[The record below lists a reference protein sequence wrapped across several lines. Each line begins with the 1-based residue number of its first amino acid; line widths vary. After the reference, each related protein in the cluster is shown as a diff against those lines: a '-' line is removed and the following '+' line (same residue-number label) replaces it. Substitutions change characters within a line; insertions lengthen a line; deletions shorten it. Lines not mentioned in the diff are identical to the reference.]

1 MNQTTT
7 TVAEERKSKIVPV
20 GPLLCVEGLRT
31 YFDLRHGTVKAVD
44 GVSFTLASHETLA
57 IVGESGCG
65 KTITALSLMRLVPDP
80 PGRIVGGKVELT
92 GTDLLRLSDDEMRAV
107 RGKDI
112 AMIFQEPM
120 TSLNPLLTIGGQIA
134 EAALLHEK
142 INRREAWEK
151 AVAMLR
157 LTRIPEPEQRAH
169 EYPHQLSGGMRQ
181 RAMIAMALACNPKV
195 LIADEPTTALDVTI
209 QAQILEIIL
218 DLQRKL
224 GTAVILITHDLG
236 VVAETAQR
244 VIVMY
249 AGRKV
254 EEAPVDELFARP
266 QHPYT
271 RGLIGSI
278 PRLPSMLARSWIGS
292 NDCRRFRAQ
301 FRDWRICRTAVL
313 SRRGVHMHRI
323 VAARN
328 IRLTKKSL
336 PAIGR
341 PVGARAKSTRMA
353 MPDQSAVLEV
363 CDLKKYFPIRSGLL
377 QRSRGT
383 VFAVDG
389 VSFTI
394 APGETLGLVGESGCG
409 KSTVGRAVTR
419 LIEPTA
425 GNIRISGKDISAL
438 SKTELRPYRREMQII
453 FQDPFSS
460 LDPRMTAGDIVAE
473 PLRVH
478 KVASGRAVRDRVAA
492 LFERVGLRR
501 AQMDNYPHQFSGGQ
515 RQRIGIARA
524 LALQP
529 KLIVGDEPVSAL
541 DVSIQAQVLNLM
553 MDLQR
558 ELKLAYLFIS
568 HNLAVVEH
576 ISHRIAV
583 MYLGR
588 IVEYTDKHTL
598 FTRALHPYTEQ
609 LLLAV
614 PIPDPRVKRPKRV
627 LQGDVPS
634 PINPPQG
641 CHFHTRCP
649 YAVERCRLEV
659 PALREVRSGQLV
671 ACHLR

>member
-31 YFDLRHGTVKAVD
+31 YFELRHGTVKAVD
-44 GVSFTLASHETLA
+44 SVSFTLASHETLA

-120 TSLNPLLTIGGQIA
+120 TSLNPVLTIGGQIA

-271 RGLIGSI
+271 RGLMGSI
-278 PRLPSMLARSWIGS
+278 PRLPSMRGEVVDRIERLQEIPGTVPGLANLPDGCAFAPRCAHAQ
-292 NDCRRFRAQ
+292 DRCRAQ
-301 FRDWRICRTAVL
+301 YPPYEEKLTGHW
-313 SRRGVHMHRI
+313 
-323 VAARN
+323 AA
-328 IRLTKKSL
+328 
-336 PAIGR
+336 
-341 PVGARAKSTRMA
+341 
-353 MPDQSAVLEV
+353 
-363 CDLKKYFPIRSGLL
+363 CW
-377 QRSRGT
+377 RSREIYK
-383 VFAVDG
+383 DG
-389 VSFTI
+389 N
-394 APGETLGLVGESGCG
+394 A
-409 KSTVGRAVTR
+409 
-419 LIEPTA
+419 
-425 GNIRISGKDISAL
+425 
-438 SKTELRPYRREMQII
+438 
-453 FQDPFSS
+453 
-460 LDPRMTAGDIVAE
+460 
-473 PLRVH
+473 
-478 KVASGRAVRDRVAA
+478 
-492 LFERVGLRR
+492 
-501 AQMDNYPHQFSGGQ
+501 
-515 RQRIGIARA
+515 
-524 LALQP
+524 
-529 KLIVGDEPVSAL
+529 
-541 DVSIQAQVLNLM
+541 
-553 MDLQR
+553 
-558 ELKLAYLFIS
+558 
-568 HNLAVVEH
+568 
-576 ISHRIAV
+576 
-583 MYLGR
+583 
-588 IVEYTDKHTL
+588 
-598 FTRALHPYTEQ
+598 
-609 LLLAV
+609 
-614 PIPDPRVKRPKRV
+614 
-627 LQGDVPS
+627 
-634 PINPPQG
+634 
-641 CHFHTRCP
+641 
-649 YAVERCRLEV
+649 
-659 PALREVRSGQLV
+659 
-671 ACHLR
+671 